1 VKPLLSKIGRRRL
14 LISGVLALVIF
25 ALIAPFAGAADVY
38 GNIGPAPAAGGIFTR
53 YQLGSYQ
60 LDQYFPAISVGFTS
74 GVDTS
79 GLLPMIAY
87 FIAQVI
93 WLITAFVS
101 DLVIT
106 LFAFAY
112 SLDLVNGNG
121 APGSGALAPI
131 SQAIQNIYHGAF
143 GQPWLIAAVSAV
155 SLWAM
160 WRAIVQRQYTQTAA
174 QLATSLAYVVLS
186 IGIVTQPQATIAP
199 ASKYSNEVS
208 TSLLSLSTQGKLSGE
223 AAAKEA
229 ASSQLF
235 TLLVLQPWTVLE
247 FGGTEHC
254 TIQNHSKA
262 VSVPVRPLA
271 STTATEDA
279 LAGRLEH
286 ETELSAEG
294 GKTCVNNQIKYA
306 PHFLQFPFQSKER
319 NAEHEAL
326 EHGEVSDL
334 PDADPAK
341 HDGSY
346 KLGPVDE
353 PAAEAMGKGGQYQRL
368 LLAPL
373 IFAGSLGMW
382 LLLAAFGIG
391 MLRAALLLLLNLAL
405 APFVLVIAVFPGRGH
420 ALFRNWLS
428 RLTGYLLRKVVY
440 SAILAVLLAV
450 SAALAD
456 ATSSLGWLMAF
467 ALQALLMWSV
477 FLQRNRIAGEF
488 LAATAGPGAHQEPS
502 HLLANTYFA
511 ARLAQM
517 THRGGHRQGGGAPPV
532 SPSRPRGDGGGPA
545 PAVEPVGVDVPE
557 PGEYTGAPISS
568 TEGEPA
574 HYQPAVTDLDEEPAP
589 DPAAARGVDVPEP
602 EELMDM
608 PAVEAP
614 RGVDVPEPHELMD
627 PPPTNGARPDVN
639 PNDNATD

>member
-1 VKPLLSKIGRRRL
+1 VKPRLPKIGRRRL
-14 LISGVLALVIF
+14 LMLGALAAVIF
-25 ALIAPFAGAADVY
+25 VLLAPFAGAADVY

-53 YQLGSYQ
+53 YPLTNYQ
-60 LDQYFPAISVGFTS
+60 LDQYFPAISVGVFS
-74 GVDTS
+74 GIDTS

-87 FIAQVI
+87 FIAQMI
-93 WLITAFVS
+93 WLITAFIS
-101 DLVIT
+101 YLVIT

-121 APGSGALAPI
+121 APGSGALAPV
-131 SQAIQNIYHGAF
+131 SQAVQNIYRGTF

-174 QLATSLAYVVLS
+174 QLAASLAYVVLS

-199 ASKYSNEVS
+199 VSKYSNEVS
-208 TSLLSLSTQGKLSGE
+208 TSLLSLSTQGKLTGE
-223 AAAKEA
+223 SAAKQA

-254 TIQNHSKA
+254 TAPKGSKA

-326 EHGEVSDL
+326 EHGSASDL
-334 PDADPAK
+334 PEADPAK

-346 KLGPVDE
+346 KLGPTDE
-353 PAAEAMGKGGQYQRL
+353 PAAEAMGKGGQSQRL

-373 IFAGSLGMW
+373 ILAGSLGVW
-382 LLLAAFGIG
+382 LLLAAFGVG

-405 APFVLVIAVFPGRGH
+405 APFVLVLAVFPGRGH

-428 RLTGYLLRKVVY
+428 RLAGYLLRKVVY

-450 SAALAD
+450 SAALTD

-467 ALQALLMWSV
+467 GLQALLMWSV
-477 FLQRNRIAGEF
+477 FLQRDRIAGEF
-488 LAATAGPGAHQEPS
+488 LTATAGPGTHQES
-502 HLLANTYFA
+502 SRLLANTYFA

-517 THRGGHRQGGGAPPV
+517 THRGGRHRAGGTPSV
-532 SPSRPRGDGGGPA
+532 SSSRPHGESGPA
-545 PAVEPVGVDVPE
+545 PTMEPVGVDVPE

-568 TEGEPA
+568 TEGDTT
-574 HYQPAVTDLDEEPAP
+574 HYQAAVTDLDEDEPAP
-589 DPAAARGVDVPEP
+589 DPTAARGVDVPEP

-608 PAVEAP
+608 PAAEPP

-627 PPPTNGARPDVN
+627 PPPTDGARPDVN
-639 PNDNATD
+639 TNDNATD

>member
-1 VKPLLSKIGRRRL
+1 VKPRLPEISRRQLLVMGA
-14 LISGVLALVIF
+14 LAVVIF

-60 LDQYFPAISVGFTS
+60 LDQYFPAISVGLTS

-93 WLITAFVS
+93 WLITAFIS
-101 DLVIT
+101 YLVIT

-131 SQAIQNIYHGAF
+131 SGAIQNIYHGAF

-160 WRAIVQRQYTQTAA
+160 WRAIVQRQYTRTAA
-174 QLATSLAYVVLS
+174 SLAASLAYVV
-186 IGIVTQPQATIAP
+186 IAVGIVTQPQTTIAP
-199 ASKYSNEVS
+199 VSKYSNEVS
-208 TSLLSLSTQGKLSGE
+208 TSLLSLSTQGKLAGE

-254 TIQNHSKA
+254 TTQEHGKA

-279 LAGRLEH
+279 LAGHLEH
-286 ETELSAEG
+286 EAELDAG

-334 PDADPAK
+334 PDADPAR

-346 KLGPVDE
+346 RLGPVDE

-373 IFAGSLGMW
+373 ILGGSLGVW

-428 RLTGYLLRKVVY
+428 RLSGYLLTKVVY

-450 SAALAD
+450 SAALTD

-467 ALQALLMWSV
+467 ALQALLTWSV
-477 FLQRNRIAGEF
+477 FLQRDRIAGEF
-488 LAATAGPGAHQEPS
+488 LTATAGPGTHQEPS
-502 HLLANTYFA
+502 SLLAKTYFA

-517 THRGGHRQGGGAPPV
+517 THRGGHRQGGGAPPL
-532 SPSRPRGDGGGPA
+532 SPSRPRADGGASPTT
-545 PAVEPVGVDVPE
+545 EPVGAAVPE

-568 TEGEPA
+568 TEGEPT
-574 HYQPAVTDLDEEPAP
+574 HYQAAVTDLDEEPPP
-589 DPAAARGVDVPEP
+589 DPTAARGVDVPEP
-602 EELMDM
+602 QELMDM
-608 PAVEAP
+608 GAVEPP

-627 PPPTNGARPDVN
+627 PPPTDGARPDAN
-639 PNDNATD
+639 PNETATD